1 MAIIETLK
9 RRKRRFYKSL
19 VLGLSISLLTSL
31 ASYMGYLEGLE
42 TKALDFLLWL
52 RGQQKS
58 PEIVIVQIDDQA
70 FHKLGEKQPLP
81 RSYLAGLIDVI
92 GRGGAKVIGVDIE
105 LKVPTNPREDE
116 ALLRAIRGAEENG
129 LSKVVP
135 VYVIRPEREQDGMT
149 LFMRSPFFSPKLAV
163 VSGFANAAVEPD
175 GFVRR
180 IPLAVKAGDGK
191 ILPSLALAVLA
202 RYAGYDAARLEQA
215 VNQGT
220 KPVLLLPEWDKLS
233 GALRPGLTPFPFQM
247 EDSWKINFAG
257 AQGSFKAIPSDPVFQ
272 LSKSKVPLAA
282 DNPFRNKIVLIGAT
296 FGDSRDFFPTPKGLM
311 SGIEIHANIIHT
323 LLSRSQI
330 LPAQRLLALVLSLIF
345 AVVMSLFLTLL
356 RPSLV
361 NILSFVAIPVLLVP
375 SYWVFVRY
383 GLWVDF
389 VTPLLAIRWG
399 AYVADYLES
408 RQVRKSLREFVDQ
421 EVAEQ
426 IIAQEESIHGQ
437 KKEVSVFFTDV
448 RNYTTLSEGLP
459 PEKLVG
465 ILNELFSM
473 MGKIIARH
481 QGFIVDFVGDAILAA
496 FGAHKD
502 NPNHAW
508 DAVQTAVEAQKELDE
523 LNEKWQKRGVPPIRI
538 GVGIHSG
545 EVLVGI
551 VGSGERK
558 KFGVTGDTVNTG
570 SRVEALNKE
579 FSTSILITRETL
591 EKTDGKIDARRRGQ
605 VKVKGRDKPV
615 EIFEVLIPGRAYEAI
630 EEVL

>member
-19 VLGLSISLLTSL
+19 LLGLSISLLTSL
-31 ASYMGYLEGLE
+31 ASYIGYLEGLE

-70 FHKLGEKQPLP
+70 FRNLGEKQPLP
-81 RSYLAGLIDVI
+81 RSYLAGLIEVI

-105 LKVPTNPREDE
+105 LKVPTDPRDDE
-116 ALLRAIRGAEENG
+116 ALVRAIQDVQENG
-129 LSKVVP
+129 ISKVVP
-135 VYVIRPEREQDGMT
+135 VYLIRPEKEQDGT
-149 LFMRSPFFSPKLAV
+149 ILYSRTPFFSPKLAV
-163 VSGFANAAVEPD
+163 VAGFANAAVEPD
-175 GFVRR
+175 GFVRQ

-202 RYAGYDAARLEQA
+202 RHAGYDAARLEQA
-215 VNQGT
+215 VNLGK

-233 GALRPGLTPFPFQM
+233 GALRPALTPFSFQL

-257 AQGSFKAIPSDPVFQ
+257 ARGSFKALPSDPVFQ
-272 LSKSKVPLAA
+272 LSKIEVPLAD

-408 RQVRKSLREFVDQ
+408 RQVRQSLREFVDQ

-523 LNEKWQKRGVPPIRI
+523 LNEKWQKRGVPPIRT

-605 VKVKGRDKPV
+605 VKVKGREKPV
-615 EIFEVLIPGRAYEAI
+615 EIFEVLIPGRSYEAI
-630 EEVL
+630 AEVL